1 MTPRSVLTVAV
12 CLLLVSL
19 VPAQGVA
26 QTDPGSEGMVLI
38 PGGTFEMGIDEEDL
52 EELVEMGRKVPH
64 MTLGHAESWF
74 GDEIPRRT
82 LAIES
87 FYMDAHEVTNRQ
99 FRRFV
104 EETGYEAQG
113 DWEDHAR
120 SDRLDHPV
128 VNVTWYDAE
137 AYARWCGKRLPN
149 EEEWEYAAIGG
160 KDVKWFPWGDTP
172 DPSRANYRHQGESF
186 LAGLGRIFG
195 GRAINTM
202 PVGSFEP
209 NGFGLYDMCGN
220 VSEWVADTYG
230 PYPGGQAD
238 DEPDA
243 DRGED
248 KVLRD
253 GNWDSPNAV
262 FIRLKDRRGVEPD
275 SSSRERGFRC
285 AKSSESS

>member
-1 MTPRSVLTVAV
+1 MPAV
-12 CLLLVSL
+12 S
-19 VPAQGVA
+19 G
-26 QTDPGSEGMVLI
+26 
-38 PGGTFEMGIDEEDL
+38 
-52 EELVEMGRKVPH
+52 
-64 MTLGHAESWF
+64 
-74 GDEIPRRT
+74 
-82 LAIES
+82 
-87 FYMDAHEVTNRQ
+87 
-99 FRRFV
+99 
-104 EETGYEAQG
+104 EA
-113 DWEDHAR
+113 
-120 SDRLDHPV
+120 L
-128 VNVTWYDAE
+128 AE
-137 AYARWCGKRLPN
+137 AYARWRGKRLPN

-220 VSEWVADTYG
+220 VSEWVADACG
-230 PYPGGQAD
+230 PYPSSETDEDFEHGGDPRGGRGQ
-238 DEPDA
+238 P
-243 DRGED
+243 GED